1 MVCLSDYTP
10 GSYTSYTST
19 NILKIHISL
28 FYIENV
34 LNSGIETPATGKELY
49 SVSPPTYICFSLCFS
64 RFHSASHSKEKREI
78 TNQNSTTAILFIKN
92 VIIIHAYV
100 IIVCILDGK

>member
-1 MVCLSDYTP
+1 M
-10 GSYTSYTST
+10 SY
-19 NILKIHISL
+19 HQARP
-28 FYIENV
+28 E
-34 LNSGIETPATGKELY
+34 KELY
-49 SVSPPTYICFSLCFS
+49 TVSSLLPPPYNLLIFSLCFS

-78 TNQNSTTAILFIKN
+78 TNQNPTTAILFIKN